1 MARPKP
7 KGKKVPSITPID
19 IKNKE
24 FKGSLF
30 GGYNKEEV
38 RQFLEQ
44 VANEMN
50 NLIKANKE
58 LEAQLTQMRVKLLE
72 AEEMK
77 TDYEKL
83 QDRMLILE
91 GEVEAYKRENEELK
105 AKIDELESLVEELK
119 AQLQEKDAQIE
130 ELSKGAGTPEEV
142 IDVAVTAA
150 EKLKVKALEEMEKE
164 FSNLP
169 PSFRPIIEKV
179 LNRIRKEILG

>member
-7 KGKKVPSITPID
+7 RAKKGPSITPID

-24 FKGSLF
+24 FKGALF
-30 GGYNKEEV
+30 GGYKKEEV

-44 VANEMN
+44 VANEMS
-50 NLIKANKE
+50 NLLKLNKE
-58 LEAQLTQMRVKLLE
+58 LEGQLTQMRVKLLE

-91 GEVEAYKRENEELK
+91 GEVEAYKKENEELK
-105 AKIDELESLVEELK
+105 ARIDELENLVEELK
-119 AQLQEKDAQIE
+119 SQIEEKDARIE
-130 ELSKGAGTPEEV
+130 ELSRGAGTPDEI
-142 IDVAVTAA
+142 IDVAVSAA

-169 PSFRPIIEKV
+169 PSFRPMINKI

>member
-1 MARPKP
+1 MPKP
-7 KGKKVPSITPID
+7 RPRTRKVPSITPID

-38 RQFLEQ
+38 RRFLEQ
-44 VANEMN
+44 VANEVN
-50 NLIKANKE
+50 NLIKLNKE

-72 AEEMK
+72 AEEMR

-91 GEVEAYKRENEELK
+91 GEVEAYKKENEDLRARIE
-105 AKIDELESLVEELK
+105 ELEEQIAELK
-119 AQLQEKDAQIE
+119 AQLEEKEAQIA
-130 ELSKGAGTPEEV
+130 ELSSGTGTPDEI
-142 IDVAVTAA
+142 IDIAVSAA

-169 PSFRPIIEKV
+169 QSFKPMINKI

>member
-1 MARPKP
+1 MPRPKP
-7 KGKKVPSITPID
+7 KSKKVPSITPID

-24 FKGSLF
+24 FKGSFF

-44 VANEMN
+44 VANELS
-50 NLIKANKE
+50 NLIKLNKE

-91 GEVEAYKRENEELK
+91 GEVEAYKRENEELR
-105 AKIDELESLVEELK
+105 ARIDELESMVEDLK
-119 AQLQEKDAQIE
+119 AQLEEKEKQIE
-130 ELSKGAGTPEEV
+130 ELSKSPDEI

-150 EKLKVKALEEMEKE
+150 EKIKVKALEEMEKE

-169 PSFRPIIEKV
+169 SSFKPMIDKV
-179 LNRIRKEILG
+179 LSRIRKEILG